1 MKFLVIWKLELSL
14 LSAHV
19 AAAVARMP
27 AYAQPLEKS
36 GQVAA
41 RYHIVGAHGGAW
53 IYDVGSNEE
62 LERLIAMMPIYNF
75 AHYTVY
81 PLADMPDWDEVPAPA
96 PADPAPAPADAAP
109 GLLPLQRLLS
119 TRLPRQRLPLHRPVP
134 PLRASAPHSPSAL
147 SAPWCP
153 CAPGALP

>member
-1 MKFLVIWKLELSL
+1 VKFLVIWKLELSL
-14 LSAHV
+14 LSPHV

-27 AYAQPLEKS
+27 AYAQPLETS

-81 PLADMPDWDEVPAPA
+81 PLADMPDWAETPAPA
-96 PADPAPAPADAAP
+96 PAPAEPGSGSAPAEPGSGSAP
-109 GLLPLQRLLS
+109 GPLPLRWPH
-119 TRLPRQRLPLHRPVP
+119 TAIPRHAL
-134 PLRASAPHSPSAL
+134 APHPERPSARVL
-147 SAPWCP
+147 RGVSV
-153 CAPGALP
+153 LPAHSRDR